1 MADREDYYAI
11 LHVAPDATEEDIRLA
26 FRRLARLYHP
36 DVAGT
41 GSLSQMQR
49 LNAAYQTLSHPE
61 RRRQYDLSRGYVPAA
76 PAGAGD
82 HAANSRPPSPST
94 QTPPPTERRASV
106 TRRSGP
112 FRHVATLATPDVMP
126 VTSVTFAEAV
136 ALAGAGLI
144 DGRVLVFDLTG
155 ATLLRTLAFG
165 PAALACVLHE
175 VRLSSSGT
183 FAAAWGFQMGTRVWR
198 VDIGKA
204 LWTLGASAPAGSM
217 DLALTDEPQQVRL
230 VTPDAPLALADD
242 DPFRWAHDGRH
253 GSAIFTRPFDGPI
266 SARWTQPL
274 HCSESGHL
282 HGARGDEWFV
292 HQRMLA
298 RDGTHLLTLSS
309 LRGDGDTR
317 KGALRLWE
325 IEHRGVFGTIRP
337 QPVARV
343 ACPAGGQWFP
353 LTATPDLGKVALGHL
368 GRAMYVLTLGTK
380 DGSRIETGLI
390 PSEARAALSPDG
402 AHLALAR
409 GTALDVWDALSGA
422 PLAAWQF
429 AAEITAV
436 EFGRGPAGALLGIGL
451 ANGLIDIWG

>member
-1 MADREDYYAI
+1 MADREDYYAT

-41 GSLSQMQR
+41 GSLSEMQR
-49 LNAAYQTLSHPE
+49 LNVAYQTLSHPE

-76 PAGAGD
+76 RAE
-82 HAANSRPPSPST
+82 AANHTATSRPPSPSA
-94 QTPPPTERRASV
+94 QTHAPTERRASV
-106 TRRSGP
+106 TRRPGP

-165 PAALACVLHE
+165 PTALAGVLHE
-175 VRLSSSGT
+175 VRLSPSGT
-183 FAAAWGFQMGTRVWR
+183 FAAAWGFQLGTRVWR
-198 VDIGKA
+198 VDVGKA

-217 DLALTDEPQQVRL
+217 DLALTDDPQQVRL
-230 VTPDAPLALADD
+230 ATPDAPLALADE

-253 GSAIFTRPFDGPI
+253 GTAIFTRPFGGPI

-274 HCSESGHL
+274 HCMESGRL
-282 HGARGDEWFV
+282 HGARGDDWFV
-292 HQRMLA
+292 HQRILA
-298 RDGTHLLTLSS
+298 RDGTRLLTLSS

-317 KGALRLWE
+317 KGLLRLWD
-325 IEHRGVFGTIRP
+325 IEHRGIFGTTRP
-337 QPVARV
+337 QQVARV

-353 LTATPDLGKVALGHL
+353 LTATPELGTVALGHL
-368 GRAMYVLTLGTK
+368 GRAMYVLALGTRA
-380 DGSRIETGLI
+380 GSRIETGPI

-402 AHLALAR
+402 TRLALAR
-409 GTALDVWDALSGA
+409 GTALDVWDTQSGA

-436 EFGRGPAGALLGIGL
+436 EFGRGLSSALLGIGL
-451 ANGLIDIWG
+451 ANGLIDMWG